1 MICCLNIFRVFF
13 ALALKHCFNIYPDV
27 STARNAMRISVSVSV
42 STTHVGRCMLALTAI
57 YINIRALGLRRFF
70 LFFPFFSFSLCC
82 CRFWQRK
89 VKVFDVKTV
98 SVLSWAKLSRAKPT
112 NRANAPKSG
121 GYIGSQRLASLDK
134 NINASCV
141 LMKAKVIFSVTHL
154 NVSVHCVSLSNNAH
168 TH

>member
-70 LFFPFFSFSLCC
+70 LFFSVFFLFFMLLPLLTAQSESF
-82 CRFWQRK
+82 RR
-89 VKVFDVKTV
+89 
-98 SVLSWAKLSRAKPT
+98 
-112 NRANAPKSG
+112 
-121 GYIGSQRLASLDK
+121 
-134 NINASCV
+134 
-141 LMKAKVIFSVTHL
+141 
-154 NVSVHCVSLSNNAH
+154 
-168 TH
+168 